1 MAFLTNDQ
9 STAITGG
16 LEGLSFAGSIYSA
29 FQSSSAAKA
38 KYNSEK
44 QIASLEMQADQVR
57 RQAME
62 MSARRQQ
69 LQTIRTAQQ
78 ARAMALST
86 AVGQGAQF
94 SSSAESGQAQTNA
107 QAAYANLGVS
117 QNLQYGEQLFN
128 INSMIDTQKIAEA
141 DAESKLA
148 SSQGLNSL
156 FSSAGKA
163 IPDIMKLATL
173 FP

>member
-1 MAFLTNDQ
+1 MAFLTDNQ
-9 STAITGG
+9 VTGITGG
-16 LEGLSFAGSIYSA
+16 LEGLGFAGSVYSA

-38 KYNSEK
+38 KANAEK

-62 MSARRQQ
+62 TSARRQQ
-69 LQTIRTAQQ
+69 LQTVRTAQQ

-94 SSSAESGQAQTNA
+94 SSSAEAGQAQTA
-107 QAAYANLGVS
+107 SASAYSNLGVS
-117 QNLQYGEQLFN
+117 QNLQFGEQLFG
-128 INSMIDTQKIAEA
+128 INQSIDQQKIAEA
-141 DAESKLA
+141 DAEGKLA
-148 SSQGLNSL
+148 SSQGLGSI
-156 FSSAGKA
+156 FSAGAKA
-163 IPDIMKLATL
+163 LPDIMKLATL